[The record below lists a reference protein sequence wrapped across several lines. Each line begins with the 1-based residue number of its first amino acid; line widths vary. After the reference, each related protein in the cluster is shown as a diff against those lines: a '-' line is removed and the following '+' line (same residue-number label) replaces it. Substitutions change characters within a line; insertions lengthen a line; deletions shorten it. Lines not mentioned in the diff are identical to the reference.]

1 MTITCPKCQHVND
14 AATGKPMETCP
25 QCGVI
30 YARAALA
37 QSQQRQA
44 EAVRSRVSAT
54 TPRAST
60 GPGVIER
67 LGWYLCL
74 AGTVLAGVQLALTH
88 TRAESAPQQAAGA
101 ALALALAAIPYCFA
115 RALQMLLRR

>member
-1 MTITCPKCQHVND
+1 MQVTCAKCQHVND

-44 EAVRSRVSAT
+44 DVVRSRISAT
-54 TPRAST
+54 SRASA
-60 GPGVIER
+60 GPGAIER

-74 AGTVLAGVQLALTH
+74 SGAVLAGIELAFTYSK
-88 TRAESAPQQAAGA
+88 AESAPQQAAGA
-101 ALALALAAIPYCFA
+101 ALALALAAIPYCVA
-115 RALQMLLRR
+115 RALQMLLR

>member
-1 MTITCPKCQHVND
+1 MQVACAKCQHVND

-44 EAVRSRVSAT
+44 EAVRSRVQNT
-54 TPRAST
+54 TRESNA
-60 GPGVIER
+60 PGFIER
-67 LGWYLCL
+67 VG
-74 AGTVLAGVQLALTH
+74 
-88 TRAESAPQQAAGA
+88 
-101 ALALALAAIPYCFA
+101 
-115 RALQMLLRR
+115 